1 LIAIHQDDD
10 WEQLRN
16 QLALVVDPTIFR
28 TAEVFLQGERAAQD
42 KRALWQAI
50 SANVGSL
57 AAFIDA
63 IVLNEKLPRPN
74 RAVTVALKAAGR
86 ELFAD

>member
-1 LIAIHQDDD
+1 LSTRRSS
-10 WEQLRN
+10 EQPKCSSKESEPHR
-16 QLALVVDPTIFR
+16 
-28 TAEVFLQGERAAQD
+28 D

-74 RAVTVALKAAGR
+74 RAVTGALKAAGR